1 MSAALQYFEENLP
14 HRPYHTDDLAFGL
27 RISGKGRALLARYIQ
42 QNQPHAQFWLVFD
55 VDREGAAIDWS
66 DRNAPAPNI
75 TVKNPVN
82 GHAHLLYALNIAV
95 RTAPDASV
103 KALKYAAAVERSLC
117 EKLCADVNYSGLIC
131 KNPFHLEWQ
140 VMEWRED
147 AYTLDELADYLDLS
161 ASERRSIDKHYGMGR
176 NCHLFEMTR
185 KWAYRAIRQGWPA
198 FSQWLEAVN
207 QRVEMYNASLP
218 VPLSLAECRAI
229 GKSIAK
235 YTHRNFTPETFAQ
248 YVADTHTPEIQAAR
262 GRKGGKA
269 NSSEN
274 QSDKGKKSAAVRWT
288 ANDDKRRR
296 ALDMYI
302 LGVSTEDIAVAVG
315 VSSRTIR
322 RWMDNSGEW
331 LTKKQIIKC

>member
-103 KALKYAAAVERSLC
+103 KALKYAAAIERALC
-117 EKLCADVNYSGLIC
+117 EKLGADVNYSGLIC

-140 VMEWRED
+140 VMEWREE

-161 ASERRSIDKHYGMGR
+161 ASARRSIDKHYGMGR
-176 NCHLFEMTR
+176 NCHLFETLR
-185 KWAYRAIRQGWPA
+185 KWAYRAIRLGWPDYER
-198 FSQWLEAVN
+198 WLEAVI
-207 QRVEMYNASLP
+207 QRVEMLNSQFP
-218 VPLSLAECRAI
+218 VPLSEAECRAI
-229 GKSIAK
+229 GKSVAK
-235 YTHRNFTPETFAQ
+235 YTHRKFSPEGFSA
-248 YVADTHTPEIQAAR
+248 VQAAR

-269 NSSEN
+269 NSSAN
-274 QSDKGKKSAAVRWT
+274 QSNKGKKSAAVRWT

-302 LGVSTEDIAVAVG
+302 LGASTEDIAVAVG
-315 VSSRTIR
+315 VSSRTVR
-322 RWMDNSGEW
+322 RWMGSSVEW
-331 LTKKQIIKC
+331 LIKKQIIKI

>member
-140 VMEWRED
+140 VMEWREE
-147 AYTLDELADYLDLS
+147 AYTLDELADYLS
-161 ASERRSIDKHYGMGR
+161 ASARRSIDKHYGMGR

-198 FSQWLEAVN
+198 FSQWLDAVI

-218 VPLSLAECRAI
+218 VPLSPAECRAI

-235 YTHRNFTPETFAQ
+235 YTYRKFSPEGFSA
-248 YVADTHTPEIQAAR
+248 VQAAR
-262 GRKGGKA
+262 GRKGGNA

-274 QSDKGKKSAAVRWT
+274 QAIKGQKS
-288 ANDDKRRR
+288 KR
-296 ALDMYI
+296 
-302 LGVSTEDIAVAVG
+302 VAVATSARTLKPWVTLG
-315 VSSRTIR
+315 ISRATYYR
-322 RWMDNSGEW
+322 K
-331 LTKKQIIKC
+331 LKCDLDLAK

>member
-140 VMEWRED
+140 VMEWREE
-147 AYTLDELADYLDLS
+147 AYTLDELADYLS
-161 ASERRSIDKHYGMGR
+161 ASARRSIDKHYGMGR

-198 FSQWLEAVN
+198 FSQWLDAVI

-218 VPLSLAECRAI
+218 VPLSPPECRAI

-235 YTHRNFTPETFAQ
+235 YTYRKFSPEGFSA
-248 YVADTHTPEIQAAR
+248 VQAAR
-262 GRKGGKA
+262 GRKGGNA

-274 QSDKGKKSAAVRWT
+274 QAIKGQKS
-288 ANDDKRRR
+288 KR
-296 ALDMYI
+296 
-302 LGVSTEDIAVAVG
+302 VAVATSARTLKPWVTLG
-315 VSSRTIR
+315 ISRATYYR
-322 RWMDNSGEW
+322 K
-331 LTKKQIIKC
+331 LKCDPDLAK

>member
-1 MSAALQYFEENLP
+1 MSAALQYFDENLP

-95 RTAPDASV
+95 RTAPDSSV
-103 KALKYAAAVERSLC
+103 KALKYAAAIERSLC

-140 VMEWRED
+140 VMEWREE

-161 ASERRSIDKHYGMGR
+161 ASARRSTD
-176 NCHLFEMTR
+176 
-185 KWAYRAIRQGWPA
+185 
-198 FSQWLEAVN
+198 
-207 QRVEMYNASLP
+207 
-218 VPLSLAECRAI
+218 
-229 GKSIAK
+229 
-235 YTHRNFTPETFAQ
+235 ETA
-248 YVADTHTPEIQAAR
+248 TCS
-262 GRKGGKA
+262 K
-269 NSSEN
+269 
-274 QSDKGKKSAAVRWT
+274 
-288 ANDDKRRR
+288 
-296 ALDMYI
+296 
-302 LGVSTEDIAVAVG
+302 
-315 VSSRTIR
+315 
-322 RWMDNSGEW
+322 
-331 LTKKQIIKC
+331 

>member
-131 KNPFHLEWQ
+131 KNPFHLEWL
-140 VMEWRED
+140 VMEWREE

-161 ASERRSIDKHYGMGR
+161 ASARRSIDKHYGMGR

-198 FSQWLEAVN
+198 FSQ
-207 QRVEMYNASLP
+207 
-218 VPLSLAECRAI
+218 
-229 GKSIAK
+229 

-269 NSSEN
+269 NSSKN
-274 QSDKGKKSAAVRWT
+274 QADKGKVGGKNSGVVRWT

-302 LGVSTEDIAVAVG
+302 LGASTEDIAVAVG
-315 VSSRTIR
+315 VSRWTVR
-322 RWMDNSGEW
+322 RWMDSSVEW
-331 LTKKQIIKC
+331 LLSKQIIKI

>member
-140 VMEWRED
+140 VMEWREE
-147 AYTLDELADYLDLS
+147 AYTLDELADYLS
-161 ASERRSIDKHYGMGR
+161 ASARRSIDKHYGMGR

-198 FSQWLEAVN
+198 FSQWLDAVI

-218 VPLSLAECRAI
+218 VPLSPAECRAI

-235 YTHRNFTPETFAQ
+235 YTYRKFSPEGFSA
-248 YVADTHTPEIQAAR
+248 VQAAR
-262 GRKGGKA
+262 GRKGGNA

-274 QSDKGKKSAAVRWT
+274 QAIKGQKS
-288 ANDDKRRR
+288 KR
-296 ALDMYI
+296 
-302 LGVSTEDIAVAVG
+302 VAVATSARTLKPWVTLG
-315 VSSRTIR
+315 ISRATYYR
-322 RWMDNSGEW
+322 K
-331 LTKKQIIKC
+331 LKCDPDLAK

>member
-131 KNPFHLEWQ
+131 KNPFHLEWL
-140 VMEWRED
+140 VMEWREE

-161 ASERRSIDKHYGMGR
+161 ASARRSIDKHYGMGR

-198 FSQWLEAVN
+198 FSQWLDAVI

-218 VPLSLAECRAI
+218 VPLSPPECRAI
-229 GKSIAK
+229 GRSIAK
-235 YTHRNFTPETFAQ
+235 YTYRKFSPEGFSA
-248 YVADTHTPEIQAAR
+248 VQAAR
-262 GRKGGKA
+262 GRKGGNA

-274 QSDKGKKSAAVRWT
+274 QAIKGQKS
-288 ANDDKRRR
+288 KR
-296 ALDMYI
+296 
-302 LGVSTEDIAVAVG
+302 VAVATSARTLKPWVTLG
-315 VSSRTIR
+315 ISRATYYR
-322 RWMDNSGEW
+322 K
-331 LTKKQIIKC
+331 LKCDPDLAK

>member
-14 HRPYHTDDLAFGL
+14 LRPYHTDDLAFGL

-117 EKLCADVNYSGLIC
+117 EKICADVNYSGLIC

-140 VMEWRED
+140 VMEWREE
-147 AYTLDELADYLDLS
+147 AYTLDELADYLDLGAS
-161 ASERRSIDKHYGMGR
+161 ARRSIDKHYGMGR

-198 FSQWLEAVN
+198 FSQWLDAVI

-218 VPLSLAECRAI
+218 VPLSPPECRAI

-235 YTHRNFTPETFAQ
+235 YTYRKFSPEGFSA
-248 YVADTHTPEIQAAR
+248 VQAAR
-262 GRKGGKA
+262 GRKGGNA

-274 QSDKGKKSAAVRWT
+274 QAIKGQKS
-288 ANDDKRRR
+288 KR
-296 ALDMYI
+296 
-302 LGVSTEDIAVAVG
+302 VAVATSARTLKPWVTLG
-315 VSSRTIR
+315 ISRATYYR
-322 RWMDNSGEW
+322 K
-331 LTKKQIIKC
+331 LKCDPDLAK

>member
-1 MSAALQYFEENLP
+1 MSAALQYFDENLP

-55 VDREGAAIDWS
+55 VDRVGAAIDWS
-66 DRNAPAPNI
+66 DRNSPAPNV

-95 RTAPDASV
+95 RTAPDSSV
-103 KALKYAAAVERSLC
+103 KALKYAAAIERSLC
-117 EKLCADVNYSGLIC
+117 EKLDADANYSGLIC

-140 VMEWRED
+140 VKEWREEP
-147 AYTLDELADYLDLS
+147 YSLDELADYLDLS
-161 ASERRSIDKHYGMGR
+161 ASARRSIDKHYGMGR

-198 FSQWLEAVN
+198 FSQWLEAVI

-248 YVADTHTPEIQAAR
+248 Y
-262 GRKGGKA
+262 
-269 NSSEN
+269 
-274 QSDKGKKSAAVRWT
+274 
-288 ANDDKRRR
+288 
-296 ALDMYI
+296 
-302 LGVSTEDIAVAVG
+302 
-315 VSSRTIR
+315 
-322 RWMDNSGEW
+322 
-331 LTKKQIIKC
+331 